1 MLGVILSALV
11 FAILSTQVHYN
22 ALIWLADQLKRGY
35 QIGAMT
41 ETFVELL
48 VFVSLIWVP
57 ALSGLIARDLLLR
70 RCVRQHLEGAIC
82 HGCRYSL
89 IGLEIFER
97 QGDVYVLCPECG
109 DEVILGNNN
118 LTEADINPQLL
129 RFTSCQDASTRK

>member
-57 ALSGLIARDLLLR
+57 ALAGFVARDLLLR
-70 RCVRQHLEGAIC
+70 RCVRQHLAGAIC
-82 HGCRYSL
+82 NGCRYSL
-89 IGLEIFER
+89 IGLEIFDR
-97 QGDVYVLCPECG
+97 QGEAFVRCPECG
-109 DEVILGNNN
+109 NEVILRENN
-118 LTEADINPQLL
+118 LTEADINPKLL
-129 RFTSCQDASTRK
+129 GSA